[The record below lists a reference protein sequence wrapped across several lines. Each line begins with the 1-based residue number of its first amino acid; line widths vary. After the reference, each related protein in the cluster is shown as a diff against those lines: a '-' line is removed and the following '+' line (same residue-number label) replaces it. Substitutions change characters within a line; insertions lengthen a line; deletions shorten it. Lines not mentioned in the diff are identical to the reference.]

1 MFIVNGVTV
10 INNTKLCCICLEHK
24 KTLLLS
30 RCGHDVCVECYKKLI
45 VEGKYKKCPLCMKD
59 RWIVP
64 LEKWFSFYIVSIN
77 LNIFIY

>member
-45 VEGKYKKCPLCMKD
+45 VEGKYKKCPLCMKH

-64 LEKWFSFYIVSIN
+64 LEK
-77 LNIFIY
+77 